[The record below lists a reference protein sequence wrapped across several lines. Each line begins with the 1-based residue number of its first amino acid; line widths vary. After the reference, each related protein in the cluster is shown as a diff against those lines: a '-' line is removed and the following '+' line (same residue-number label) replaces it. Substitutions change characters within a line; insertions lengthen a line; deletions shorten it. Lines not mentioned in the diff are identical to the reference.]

1 MRTIIAGSRTITN
14 PTDISDAVHFSKFP
28 ITTVLSGG
36 AKGADFL
43 GEQWAAL
50 WNIPVEV
57 YPADWEK
64 YGRSA
69 GFKRNALMATKADAL
84 IAVWDGESRGTR
96 HMVATA
102 EALKL
107 KIFVYPVYKNES

>member
-14 PTDISDAVHFSKFP
+14 PTDISDAVHFSKFQ

-50 WNIPVEV
+50 HNIPVEI
-57 YPADWEK
+57 YPAEWEK
-64 YGRSA
+64 YGRGA

-96 HMVATA
+96 HMVSTA

-107 KIFVYPVYKNES
+107 KIFVYPVYGND